1 MCEVAG
7 QSAGRHADTLV
18 WNHFI
23 NKAPVAAATDRSDL
37 CRYVRCREMS
47 HQVQGSA
54 ALASIEWF
62 EAH

>member
-23 NKAPVAAATDRSDL
+23 NKAPVAAATDRSDP
-37 CRYVRCREMS
+37 RYVRCREMS